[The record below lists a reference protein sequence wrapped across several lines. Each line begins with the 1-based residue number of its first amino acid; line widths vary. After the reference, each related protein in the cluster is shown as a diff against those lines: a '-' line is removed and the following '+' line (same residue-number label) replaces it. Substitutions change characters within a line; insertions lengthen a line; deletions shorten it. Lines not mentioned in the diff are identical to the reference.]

1 MGCQGTWSGQWWWP
15 ASLFR
20 GPAFPSPVWTAALCS
35 SQSSPALLSRARLP
49 AWSPPTL
56 RAPPALLGH
65 GAFVPTILRAVTP
78 AGGSLTH
85 LLEILSSFPL
95 QGCCLLELG
104 RPSGLPTSF
113 CHFSVGPHPTPLPV
127 FRSFARRGC
136 RTCEGPPGPPLHS
149 PPLGQDVPVESRKQ
163 AHGTVG
169 PPACSGGC
177 RCSALLCWGPVEPQP
192 GREWHREQGC
202 MPGSLSRDTC
212 FKEAKTR
219 SKPLTQNA
227 LKNGLSN

>member
-15 ASLFR
+15 ASCLR
-20 GPAFPSPVWTAALCS
+20 GPAIPSPVWTAALCS
-35 SQSSPALLSRARLP
+35 SQSSPALLSRAQLP

-113 CHFSVGPHPTPLPV
+113 CHSVWAHTPHPCL
-127 FRSFARRGC
+127 SLGALQEEG
-136 RTCEGPPGPPLHS
+136 EGPVRDPQGLLS
-149 PPLGQDVPVESRKQ
+149 
-163 AHGTVG
+163 T
-169 PPACSGGC
+169 
-177 RCSALLCWGPVEPQP
+177 ALP
-192 GREWHREQGC
+192 
-202 MPGSLSRDTC
+202 
-212 FKEAKTR
+212 
-219 SKPLTQNA
+219 
-227 LKNGLSN
+227 